1 MGPVLSSAVSE
12 ALCSLTTQS
21 SCPLP
26 GRRAVLGPQALG
38 WPCWPCPG
46 SPAPSRESPPL
57 PGPLSCLFCVLA
69 PRSPLGSFPSS
80 GCLPHHC
87 SRPWYQ
93 LGPGSFPLGVSGHL
107 SRCLYLR
114 RLHLLFPSVL
124 KGLPFFG
131 EVGDEPMSAGEPCR
145 EGPLLA
151 EVYPWEACWA
161 SRSHPCC

>member
-1 MGPVLSSAVSE
+1 MGPVSE

-26 GRRAVLGPQALG
+26 RKRAVLGPQALG
-38 WPCWPCPG
+38 WPCPG
-46 SPAPSRESPPL
+46 SPAPSWESPPL
-57 PGPLSCLFCVLA
+57 PGPLSCLFRVLA

-80 GCLPHHC
+80 GCLPHYC
-87 SRPWYQ
+87 SRPWYL

-124 KGLPFFG
+124 RGLPFFG
-131 EVGDEPMSAGEPCR
+131 EVGDERMSAGKPCR

-151 EVYPWEACWA
+151 EVYPWEAC
-161 SRSHPCC
+161 